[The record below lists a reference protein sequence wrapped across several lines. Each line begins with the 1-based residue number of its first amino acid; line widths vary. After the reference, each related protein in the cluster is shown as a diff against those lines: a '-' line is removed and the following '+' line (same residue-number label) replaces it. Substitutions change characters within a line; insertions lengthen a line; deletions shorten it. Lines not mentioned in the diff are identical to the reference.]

1 MPFENGVV
9 LLRYEIK
16 KWRLTICW
24 IDDAGVAVEDLAPGI
39 GRVFAPMAPFVEYQR
54 AGKGGA
60 MTAPSWPPVDHYP
73 IADWTDDELI
83 DQYRW
88 VKVEFAGDESDYLD
102 TDDNVAVLLQ
112 EIIRRG
118 LDGLAEAVEDDPA
131 TAGRETV

>member
-1 MPFENGVV
+1 
-9 LLRYEIK
+9 
-16 KWRLTICW
+16 
-24 IDDAGVAVEDLAPGI
+24 
-39 GRVFAPMAPFVEYQR
+39 
-54 AGKGGA
+54 

-88 VKVEFAGDESDYLD
+88 VKAEFAGDESDYLD

-112 EIIRRG
+112 EIIKRG

-131 TAGRETV
+131 TAGR